1 MERLQTHFSSLFVL
15 LSVILSLSLAACQ
28 SAPSAPTAPS
38 NPNLILATTTS
49 TQDSGLLDALI
60 PRFEQQSGYR
70 VKTIA
75 VGTGAA
81 LKMGE
86 QGNAD
91 VLLVHAPAA
100 EKTFMAAGF
109 GADRR
114 LVMHN
119 DFVLVGPA
127 ADPAGI
133 RGVARAAEALR
144 KIAAAGATFVSR
156 GDNSGTHQMELALW
170 QQAGVAAVG
179 RSWYLE
185 SGQGMG
191 ATLKLASEKAA
202 YTLTDRGT
210 YLANRANLQLVILVE
225 GDTVLLNVYHVI
237 IVNHEKW
244 PNTNLAAATAFADF
258 LVSRAAQ
265 DFIRTFGVDKYG
277 QPLFVPDADK
287 SDADL
292 GLP

>member
-1 MERLQTHFSSLFVL
+1 MHFLFFFVL
-15 LSVILSLSLAACQ
+15 LSLILAACRP
-28 SAPSAPTAPS
+28 AHLAPTAPGD
-38 NPNLILATTTS
+38 PNLILATTTS
-49 TQDSGLLDALI
+49 TQDSGLLDMLI

-133 RGVARAAEALR
+133 RGVVRAAEALR

-156 GDNSGTHQMELALW
+156 GDNSGTHQMELQLW
-170 QQAGVAAVG
+170 QAAGLAPVG

-210 YLANRANLQLVILVE
+210 YLANRGNLQLVILVE
-225 GDTVLLNVYHVI
+225 GDAVLLNVYHVI

-258 LVSRAAQ
+258 LVSRVAQ
-265 DFIRTFGVDKYG
+265 DLIRTFGVDRYG

-287 SDADL
+287 TDADL